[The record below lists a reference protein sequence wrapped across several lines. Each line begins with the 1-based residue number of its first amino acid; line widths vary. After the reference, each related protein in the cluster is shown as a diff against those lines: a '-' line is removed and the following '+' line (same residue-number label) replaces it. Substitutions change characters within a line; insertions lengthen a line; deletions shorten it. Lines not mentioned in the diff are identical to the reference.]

1 MISRSGA
8 NMITRRRFTTS
19 TLSVLALAK
28 LGASDI
34 LGQATAAKPINSTI
48 DGVLMGV
55 QSASFTFSGM
65 GLKEIIETMRA
76 VGLST
81 IDVMSEH
88 VENFLGAPVSL
99 PGAGRP
105 GPWVPRPP
113 RPAGSRPPGFPSPD
127 PVKREA
133 LRQWRLNADL
143 AKFHEV
149 GQMFTDA
156 GLQFFAYNLSFDNSF
171 TDQEM
176 DKTFLMT
183 KALGTKIIT
192 ASSPVE
198 IFPRLKPFAEKH
210 DVIVALHNH
219 TIGPKEFEQA
229 MALSDKFWVNLDVGH
244 FFASG
249 FDPVSYLQQHHAR
262 ITNIHIKDRKSHGG
276 DSVPFGDGETP
287 LPAVF
292 QLMKK
297 ERYGFP
303 ACIEYVG
310 PAGPAIEL
318 ASCLQYCKD
327 TIKRS

>member
-1 MISRSGA
+1 
-8 NMITRRRFTTS
+8 
-19 TLSVLALAK
+19 
-28 LGASDI
+28 
-34 LGQATAAKPINSTI
+34 
-48 DGVLMGV
+48 MGV

-65 GLKEIIETMRA
+65 GIPDIIKTMRA

-81 IDVMSEH
+81 IDTMSEH
-88 VENFLGAPVSL
+88 VENYLGAPVPL
-99 PGAGRP
+99 PGEGRP

-113 RPAGSRPPGFPSPD
+113 RPAGSAPPRFPKPD
-127 PVKREA
+127 PAKREA
-133 LRQWRLNADL
+133 LRAWRMQTDP
-143 AKFHEV
+143 AKFKEV

-156 GLQFFAYNLSFDNSF
+156 GLHFFSYNLSFDDSF
-171 TDQEM
+171 TDAELE
-176 DKTFLMT
+176 KCFLMT
-183 KALGTKIIT
+183 KALGTRTIT

-219 TIGPKEFEQA
+219 TIGPKEFAQA
-229 MALSDKFWVNLDVGH
+229 VALSDKFWINLDVGH

-249 FDPVSYLQQHHAR
+249 YDPVSFLQEHHAR

-276 DSVPFGDGETP
+276 ESVPFGDGETP

-292 QLMKK
+292 RLMKSEK
-297 ERYGFP
+297 LLFP

-310 PAGPAIEL
+310 PAGPPIEL

-327 TIKRS
+327 TIKSV

>member
-1 MISRSGA
+1 
-8 NMITRRRFTTS
+8 MITRRKFTS
-19 TLSVLALAK
+19 GALAGLAYAK
-28 LGASDI
+28 YGGLVMA
-34 LGQATAAKPINSTI
+34 QEPVKPITSTI

-65 GLKEIIETMRA
+65 GIKEIIATMRA

-81 IDVMSEH
+81 IDTMSEH
-88 VENFLGAPVSL
+88 VENFLGAPVPL

-113 RPAGSRPPGFPSPD
+113 RPAGSRPSFPPPD
-127 PVKREA
+127 PAKREA
-133 LRQWRLNADL
+133 LRQWRLNVGLD
-143 AKFHEV
+143 KFEQV
-149 GQMFTDA
+149 GKMFTDA
-156 GLQFFAYNLSFDNSF
+156 GLQFFSYNLSFDNSF
-171 TDQEM
+171 TDEEI
-176 DKTFLMT
+176 DKGFRMT

-198 IFPRLKPFAEKH
+198 VFPRLKPFAEKH

-229 MALSDKFWVNLDVGH
+229 MALSNKFWVNLDVGH

-249 FDPVSYLQQHHAR
+249 YDPVAYLKEHHAR
-262 ITNIHIKDRKSHGG
+262 ITNIHIKDRFSHNGE
-276 DSVPFGDGETP
+276 SVPFGDGETP
-287 LPAVF
+287 LIAVF
-292 QLMKK
+292 QLVKK
-297 ERYGFP
+297 EKWTFP

-327 TIKRS
+327 AIKRP

>member
-1 MISRSGA
+1 
-8 NMITRRRFTTS
+8 MITRRKFTAS
-19 TLSVLALAK
+19 ALAAVAFAK
-28 LGASDI
+28 YGTSARAED
-34 LGQATAAKPINSTI
+34 AVKPINSTI

-65 GLKEIIETMRA
+65 GIKEIIATMRA

-81 IDVMSEH
+81 IDTMSEH
-88 VENFLGAPVSL
+88 VENFLGAPVPL
-99 PGAGRP
+99 PGTGRP

-113 RPAGSRPPGFPSPD
+113 RPRGSHPMFPPPD
-127 PVKREA
+127 PAKREA
-133 LRQWRLNADL
+133 LRQWRLNVGLD
-143 AKFHEV
+143 KFEQV
-149 GQMFTDA
+149 GRMFTDA
-156 GLQFFAYNLSFDNSF
+156 GLQFFSYNLSFDKYF
-171 TDQEM
+171 TDEEI
-176 DKTFLMT
+176 DKGFLMT

-219 TIGPKEFEQA
+219 TIGPKEFAQA
-229 MALSDKFWVNLDVGH
+229 MELSDKFWVNLDVGH

-249 FDPVSYLQQHHAR
+249 YDPIAYLKEHHAR
-262 ITNIHIKDRKSHGG
+262 ITNIHIKDRLSHGG
-276 DSVPFGDGETP
+276 ESVPFGDGETP
-287 LPAVF
+287 LIPVF
-292 QLMKK
+292 QLLKK
-297 ERYGFP
+297 EKWDFP

-327 TIKRS
+327 AIKRP

>member
-1 MISRSGA
+1 MM
-8 NMITRRRFTTS
+8 NRRQFTATA
-19 TLSVLALAK
+19 LSVAALVRLAPAFAQTLAK
-28 LGASDI
+28 
-34 LGQATAAKPINSTI
+34 PVNSTI

-65 GLKEIIETMRA
+65 GIPDIITTMRA

-81 IDVMSEH
+81 IDTMSEH
-88 VENFLGAPVSL
+88 VENFLGAPVPL
-99 PGAGRP
+99 PGAGRQ

-113 RPAGSRPPGFPSPD
+113 RPAGARPTFPPPD

-143 AKFHEV
+143 KKFEDV
-149 GQMFTDA
+149 AGMFRTA
-156 GLQFFAYNLSFDNSF
+156 GLTFFSYNLSFDNTF
-171 TDQEM
+171 TDAEIEKCFQ
-176 DKTFLMT
+176 MT
-183 KALGTKIIT
+183 KALGTRIIT

-198 IFPRLKPFAEKH
+198 VFPRLKPFAEQH

-219 TIGPKEFEQA
+219 TIGPDEFAQT
-229 MALSDKFWVNLDVGH
+229 MKLSDKFWVNLDVGH

-249 FDPVSYLQQHHAR
+249 HDPVAYLKEHHAR
-262 ITNIHIKDRKSHGG
+262 ITNIHIKDRFSKLGE
-276 DSVPFGDGETP
+276 SVPFGDGETP
-287 LPAVF
+287 LIAVF
-292 QLMKK
+292 QLLKK
-297 ERYGFP
+297 EKWAFP

-327 TIKRS
+327 AIKRP